1 MTKGHDIVETS
12 LMSMEYNGSLIDV
25 EKTAKTDLDNG
36 RLVVRDGNT
45 YKYPT
50 DSTATELF
58 LVTTPEKTYENVG
71 LTEFYN
77 KKDRKVRV
85 VRVPVGDKFGTTA
98 FVGTVAVGDVLMVD
112 NQGQLVA
119 KAATPAVEFTVRSKR
134 IIGGFE
140 GVIVERT
147 K

>member
-1 MTKGHDIVETS
+1 MAKVHDIVETS
-12 LMSMEYNGSLIDV
+12 LMSMEYNGALIDV
-25 EKTAKTDLDNG
+25 LGTAATDLDNG
-36 RLVVRDGNT
+36 RLVVRDSGT

-77 KKDRKVRV
+77 KKDKKVRV
-85 VRVPVGDKFGTTA
+85 VRIPVGDKFGTTA
-98 FVGTVAVGDVLMVD
+98 FTATPAVGDVLMVD
-112 NQGQLVA
+112 NKGQLVA
-119 KAATPAVEFTVRSKR
+119 KAATPAIEFTVRSKR
-134 IIGGFE
+134 FIGGFD
-140 GVIVERT
+140 GIIVERT